1 MSFKDLVNEI
11 EGEVVE
17 EVKLTIG
24 VEVDDTSYV
33 IETSTFDLRESKDRQ
48 TVEDLL
54 RIVKQVNNQTN
65 KAEEVSLSKED
76 LEMFSD
82 YCPYL
87 EEGEI
92 HTVKEITIE
101 AFKGLRYQLVDT
113 KRNTEG
119 LKE

>member
-1 MSFKDLVNEI
+1 MSFKDLAHKI
-11 EGEVVE
+11 DIP
-17 EVKLTIG
+17 KLESKYKTIG
-24 VEVDDTSYV
+24 VEVDNTSYV

-54 RIVKQVNNQTN
+54 RIVKQVNTQTS
-65 KAEEVSLSKED
+65 KDEEVSLAEED

-82 YCPYL
+82 YCPYS

-101 AFKGLRYQLVDT
+101 AFKGLRYNLL
-113 KRNTEG
+113 EW
-119 LKE
+119 